1 MPPLIRASRIEKVTR
16 EQPDLLKP
24 GDQVPHFIVRNLD
37 GDAVAYSA
45 VWQHR
50 NLILAAVPAAAA
62 FEEYVSLLANRT
74 SSFGFD
80 TDCVITHDIVDGLPY
95 PSVVVADRWG
105 EIVHLASAADEARL
119 PDVGELQE
127 WIDYVQRRCPE
138 CEGEA
143 K

>member
-1 MPPLIRASRIEKVTR
+1 M
-16 EQPDLLKP
+16 
-24 GDQVPHFIVRNLD
+24 RNLD

-50 NLILAAVPAAAA
+50 NLIFAAVPAGAA
-62 FEEYVSLLANRT
+62 FEEDDPPRHRT

-95 PSVVVADRWG
+95 PGVVVADRWG
-105 EIVHLASAADEARL
+105 KIVHLASAADEARL

-127 WIDYVQRRCPE
+127 WVDYVQRRCPE

>member
-1 MPPLIRASRIEKVTR
+1 MTR
-16 EQPDLLKP
+16 EQRELLKP
-24 GDQVPHFIVRNLD
+24 GDQVPHFTVRNLD

-50 NLILAAVPAAAA
+50 NLILAALPAGAA

-95 PSVVVADRWG
+95 PGVVVADRWG

-127 WIDYVQRRCPE
+127 WVDYVQRRCPE

>member
-1 MPPLIRASRIEKVTR
+1 MIRASRIEKVTR
-16 EQPDLLKP
+16 EQPDMLKP
-24 GDQVPHFIVRNLD
+24 GDLVPHFIVRNLD
-37 GDAVAYSA
+37 GDAVSYSA

-50 NLILAAVPAAAA
+50 NLILAAVPAGAA
-62 FEEYVSLLANRT
+62 FEEYVSLLADRA

-80 TDCVITHDIVDGLPY
+80 TDCVITHDMVDGLPY
-95 PSVVVADRWG
+95 PGVVVADRWG

-127 WIDYVQRRCPE
+127 WVDYVQRRCPE

>member
-1 MPPLIRASRIEKVTR
+1 MIRASRIEKVTR
-16 EQPDLLKP
+16 EQPDMLKP
-24 GDQVPHFIVRNLD
+24 GDLVPHFIVRNLD
-37 GDAVAYSA
+37 GDAVSYSA

-50 NLILAAVPAAAA
+50 NLILAAVPAGAA
-62 FEEYVSLLANRT
+62 FEEYVSVLADRT

-80 TDCVITHDIVDGLPY
+80 TDCVITHDMVDGLPY
-95 PSVVVADRWG
+95 PGVVVADRWG

-127 WIDYVQRRCPE
+127 WVDYVQRRCPE

>member
-1 MPPLIRASRIEKVTR
+1 MIRASRIEKVTR
-16 EQPDLLKP
+16 EQPDMLKA
-24 GDQVPHFIVRNLD
+24 GELIPHFIVRNLD
-37 GDAVAYSA
+37 GDAVSYSA

-50 NLILAAVPAAAA
+50 NLILAAVPAGAA
-62 FEEYVSLLANRT
+62 FEEYVSVLADRA

-80 TDCVITHDIVDGLPY
+80 TACVITHDIVGGLPY
-95 PSVVVADRWG
+95 PGVVVADRWG
-105 EIVHLASAADEARL
+105 EIVHLASAVDEARL

>member
-1 MPPLIRASRIEKVTR
+1 MTR

-50 NLILAAVPAAAA
+50 NLILAAVPAGAA
-62 FEEYVSLLANRT
+62 FEEYVSVLANRT

-95 PSVVVADRWG
+95 PGVVVADRWG

-127 WIDYVQRRCPE
+127 WVDYVQRRCPE

>member
-1 MPPLIRASRIEKVTR
+1 MIRASRIEKVTR
-16 EQPDLLKP
+16 EQPDMLKP
-24 GDQVPHFIVRNLD
+24 GDLVPHFIVRNLD
-37 GDAVAYSA
+37 GDAVSYSA

-50 NLILAAVPAAAA
+50 NLILAAVPAGAA
-62 FEEYVSLLANRT
+62 FEEYVSVLADRT

-80 TDCVITHDIVDGLPY
+80 TDCVITHDMVDGLPY
-95 PSVVVADRWG
+95 PGVVVADRWG